1 MRMNEAL
8 LPLLPSLLALIEE
21 AGVGRAAKRMGISQP
36 RMSARLATL
45 RTLLDDPVLVPA
57 AGTRRFIPTDRA
69 RRMADAVGR
78 TLTDLDAALEGD
90 HFDAAT
96 DRRTFSIMA
105 NDNAAAIAGLP
116 LIDAIAHAAGPGV
129 RCALHQFAPSRLGEL
144 ESGKLD
150 LALGSPR
157 QFQDTPGLMSR
168 TIIRDRFVSAV
179 RSGTPPATDLD
190 SFCARD
196 HVLVSGEGGGF
207 AGTVDQALAAQG
219 MSRRVRVSVQSYL
232 LAIEA
237 VAASD
242 MIATL
247 PKALLMANHQQLA
260 VFAAPVALPPFTL
273 IAAWHPRV
281 DRDPSHRWLRHHLG
295 VVHHD

>member
-78 TLTDLDAALEGD
+78 TLTDLDAALEGGN
-90 HFDAAT
+90 FDAAT
-96 DRRTFSIMA
+96 GRRTFSIMA

-116 LIDAIAHAAGPGV
+116 LIDAIVHAAGPGV
-129 RCALHQFAPSRLGEL
+129 RCALHQFAPSRLSEL

-150 LALGSPR
+150 LALGSPG

-168 TIIRDRFVSAV
+168 TIIRDRFMSAV

-219 MSRRVRVSVQSYL
+219 RSRRVRVSVQSYL

-247 PKALLMANHQQLA
+247 PKALLMASHRRLA
-260 VFAAPVALPPFTL
+260 VFEPPVALPPFTL

-281 DRDPSHRWLRHHLG
+281 DRDPSHRWLRDHLG
-295 VVHHD
+295 IVHHD